1 MGTRVCSCSCGCIGI
16 RRGSLGP
23 WVLISVCQ
31 LTSVIWVFSPTSLSG
46 LSPVTCGGGW
56 RWRIGSQELQWALR
70 CLAMGWSSIF
80 HFLDQPLSSPHLTHP
95 LQLLLKLC
103 KEFYFLSRGST
114 QPSCRWVVWLL
125 VTGLRSGKLRSV
137 NSFLRRVA
145 AGTHQISREGDLCA
159 TGGEVSQV
167 AVGLKGYWLHWRL
180 PVASTDLHRDRH
192 TQLLSL
198 LSWGGPRVSDTPML
212 SPPCGLLFTPVL
224 FWKQI
229 GVLGP
234 PLPFLVV

>member
-1 MGTRVCSCSCGCIGI
+1 MWVHRHTSREPGALGSNLSLPVFDFCDLGI
-16 RRGSLGP
+16 
-23 WVLISVCQ
+23 
-31 LTSVIWVFSPTSLSG
+31 LSHFAVR
-46 LSPVTCGGGW
+46 SFTCHCGGGR
-56 RWRIGSQELQWALR
+56 RWRIGSQELQWALW

-198 LSWGGPRVSDTPML
+198 L
-212 SPPCGLLFTPVL
+212 
-224 FWKQI
+224 
-229 GVLGP
+229 
-234 PLPFLVV
+234 

>member
-1 MGTRVCSCSCGCIGI
+1 MWVHRHTSREPGALGSNLSLPVDFCDLGVLSHFPVRSFTCHLWRGLEVEDRVTGTTV
-16 RRGSLGP
+16 GP
-23 WVLISVCQ
+23 LVPGNGV
-31 LTSVIWVFSPTSLSG
+31 
-46 LSPVTCGGGW
+46 
-56 RWRIGSQELQWALR
+56 ELYLPFPRPA
-70 CLAMGWSSIF
+70 
-80 HFLDQPLSSPHLTHP
+80 PLLPPPHPP

-137 NSFLRRVA
+137 NSFLRRMA
-145 AGTHQISREGDLCA
+145 AGTHHISREGDLCA

-192 TQLLSL
+192 TQLL
-198 LSWGGPRVSDTPML
+198 
-212 SPPCGLLFTPVL
+212 
-224 FWKQI
+224 I
-229 GVLGP
+229 
-234 PLPFLVV
+234 LP